1 MKTHSRFAVLGALAA
16 LALAG
21 CAAKGP
27 VDQPIARNLTW
38 FSYVGGDDIR
48 AACAPDAAARYRLVY
63 NARYTEE
70 VRSYDIAALPMAGGA
85 IMSARVRN
93 ATRLSAIEGADP
105 LAPWRARVSRRRLDA
120 AALEALVA
128 ALDASGAFA
137 PSPPGLRLHSDT
149 YYWVV
154 TACREGRFTLHV
166 FDRPAADL
174 SRPAFVRR
182 LAALDPSP
190 TPLARPQPLD
200 ALPPPPE
207 QCGSRRGGPRE
218 GCLYPPFV
226 LETGDNRLVA
236 GPAL

>member
-1 MKTHSRFAVLGALAA
+1 MKIFGRFAVLGGLAV
-16 LALAG
+16 LVLAG

-27 VDQPIARNLTW
+27 VDQPIARSLAW

-48 AACAPDAAARYRLVY
+48 AACVPNSAARYRLVY
-63 NARYTEE
+63 NARYTEQI
-70 VRSYDIAALPMAGGA
+70 RSYDITALPMAGGA
-85 IMSARVRN
+85 ILAARVRSRPRI
-93 ATRLSAIEGADP
+93 TAIEGVDP
-105 LAPWRARVSRRRLDA
+105 LAPWRMQVNQRRLDA
-120 AALEALVA
+120 AAFDGLVA
-128 ALDASGAFA
+128 ALAASGAFE
-137 PSPPGLRLHSDT
+137 PSPPGLRLHSET

-154 TACREGRFTLHV
+154 AACRDGRFTLHV

-174 SRPAFVRR
+174 SRPVFVRR

-190 TPLARPQPLD
+190 VPLARPQPLE

-226 LETGDNRLVA
+226 LETGDNGLIA
-236 GPAL
+236 GATL